1 MSRMGELE
9 LIRWIRSR
17 GLPGARSGLV
27 RVGPGDDCAVLAGQG
42 PRWELLLKTDGV
54 VAGMHFDRGARAEQV
69 GYKAMARPLSDIA
82 ATGGEPLAAVV
93 YAALAREHAGP
104 WARRFQRGLAR
115 AAGLYGCPVVGGD
128 VSGTP
133 GPTTVAVALL
143 GRVERGRAL
152 LRSAARPGDRVL
164 VTGELGG
171 SILGK
176 HLGFVPRL
184 AEGRW
189 LGRFRGIGGAIDISD
204 GLARDLGHILEESGG
219 LGAELSAE
227 AIPVAR
233 AARKLRGD
241 ALAHALADGEDYE
254 LLFTVRPARAAAL
267 KRRWPFRTR
276 LTEIGEI
283 RKRGAGLLL
292 REPSGKLR
300 RIRPAGW
307 EHLG

>member
-1 MSRMGELE
+1 MGELE

-17 GLPGARSGLV
+17 GLPGARPGLV
-27 RVGPGDDCAVLAGQG
+27 RVGPGDDCAVLAGLA
-42 PRWELLLKTDGV
+42 PRWDLLLKTDGI
-54 VAGMHFDRGARAEQV
+54 VAGVHFDRRARAEQV
-69 GYKAMARPLSDIA
+69 GCKAMARPLSDIA

-93 YAALAREHAGP
+93 YAALAKEHAGP

-133 GPTTVAVALL
+133 GPTTIAVAVL
-143 GRVERGRAL
+143 GRVEKGRAL
-152 LRSAARPGDRVL
+152 LRSAARAGDRIF

-176 HLGFVPRL
+176 HLAFTPRL

-189 LGRFRGIGGAIDISD
+189 LSRFKGVGGVIDVSD
-204 GLARDLGHILEESGG
+204 GLTRDLAHVLEESGG
-219 LGAELSAE
+219 LGAELLAGS
-227 AIPVAR
+227 IPISR
-233 AARKLRGD
+233 AARRLGGD
-241 ALAHALADGEDYE
+241 PLAHALADGEDYE

-267 KRRWPFRTR
+267 KRLWPFKTR
-276 LTEIGEI
+276 LSEIGGI
-283 RKRGAGLLL
+283 RKRGTGLWL
-292 REPSGKLR
+292 REPSGKRR
-300 RIRPAGW
+300 RIKPAGW

>member
-1 MSRMGELE
+1 MGELE
-9 LIRWIRSR
+9 LIRWLRAR
-17 GLPGARSGLV
+17 GLAGARPGLV
-27 RVGPGDDCAVLAGQG
+27 RVGPGDDCAVLAGL
-42 PRWELLLKTDGV
+42 PARRELLLKTDGV
-54 VAGMHFDRGARAEQV
+54 VAGVHFDRRARAERV
-69 GYKAMARPLSDIA
+69 GWKAMCRPLSDIA
-82 ATGGEPLAAVV
+82 ACGGEPLAAVV
-93 YAALAREHAGP
+93 FAALAKEHAGR
-104 WARRFQRGLAR
+104 WAKRLERGLAR
-115 AAGLYGCPVVGGD
+115 AAGRHRCPVVGGD
-128 VSGTP
+128 LSGTP
-133 GPTTVAVALL
+133 GPTTIAVAVL
-143 GRVERGRAL
+143 GRVEKGRAL
-152 LRSAARPGDRVL
+152 LRSAARPGDRVF

-189 LGRFRGIGGAIDISD
+189 LGRFKGVGGVIDVSD
-204 GLARDLGHILEESGG
+204 GLTRDLVHVLEESGG
-219 LGAELSAE
+219 LGAELLAR
-227 AIPVAR
+227 AIPVSR
-233 AARKLRGD
+233 AARGLRGD

-267 KRRWPFRTR
+267 KRLWPFKTR
-276 LTEIGEI
+276 LSEIGAI